1 MEPSHMSTPP
11 GGSLSIAVDRLDR
24 ALEALE
30 SRVRALQSGE
40 PLPEYQAGDAGG
52 VGESEYQRILEELE
66 EARASNAQLA
76 EAANGAYQA
85 LGEAAANIR
94 QLLNSEAV

>member
-1 MEPSHMSTPP
+1 MEPSHMSAPL

-30 SRVRALQSGE
+30 MRVRALQAGD
-40 PLPEYQAGDAGG
+40 PLPSYSSGGG
-52 VGESEYQRILEELE
+52 VGETEYQKILEELE
-66 EARASNAQLA
+66 VARASNSQLV
-76 EAANGAYQA
+76 EAANGAYEA

-94 QLLNSEAV
+94 HLLNSEAM